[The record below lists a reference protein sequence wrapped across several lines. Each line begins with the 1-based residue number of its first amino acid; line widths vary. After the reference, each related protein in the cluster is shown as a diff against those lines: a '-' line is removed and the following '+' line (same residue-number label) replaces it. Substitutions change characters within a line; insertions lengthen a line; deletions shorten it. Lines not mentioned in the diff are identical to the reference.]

1 MIDSIQE
8 IRKALDKDCYLAALA
23 LSLTLPDICSQVENA
38 VMDGNRTLYINWFNS
53 HAEYDDFHFPMAGF
67 ETQTFDGE
75 MCYSLRCK
83 VLHNGN
89 TEVTN
94 PKLKVLVDSFELL
107 KPDDQDYKPG
117 YTYIKKNTA
126 GWNSKGDYL
135 YRN

>member
-1 MIDSIQE
+1 MTGTDL
-8 IRKALDKDCYLAALA
+8 K
-23 LSLTLPDICSQVENA
+23 
-38 VMDGNRTLYINWFNS
+38 
-53 HAEYDDFHFPMAGF
+53 MA
-67 ETQTFDGE
+67 
-75 MCYSLRCK
+75 R
-83 VLHNGN
+83 LHNGN

-117 YTYIKKNTA
+117 YTYIKKNTS